1 MNEASEEFRVQCP
14 DDFNCI
20 EKWLCI
26 DTAIKMTANCNKN
39 YERH

>member
-20 EKWLCI
+20 EKWLS
-26 DTAIKMTANCNKN
+26 DRESL
-39 YERH
+39 YRHGNQDDGKLQ